1 MINKKFSDN
10 TSVIITLICMII
22 FSSFAVILLFLQG
35 SWLLALFVGLL
46 FMGIPI
52 TIIVGIATGW
62 LTAIRTSSN
71 SWRIVR
77 TSKMEK
83 EVTEQQKI
91 SQVMPQQEKPGIIEP
106 VIERAA
112 VPSVRLCTCCGASV
126 DISCKECP
134 ECHTT
139 LD

>member
-10 TSVIITLICMII
+10 VGAMISLICMVII
-22 FSSFAVILLFLQG
+22 SSFAVILMFLQG

-71 SWRIVR
+71 SWRIAR
-77 TSKMEK
+77 TSKMK
-83 EVTEQQKI
+83 TEVTEQQK
-91 SQVMPQQEKPGIIEP
+91 MPQLMTQQEKLGIVEP

-112 VPSVRLCTCCGASV
+112 VPSVRLCTCCGAAV
-126 DISCKECP
+126 DSSCKECP